1 VNISALANLSHQLS
15 LDSLVLSCDLCII
28 DVYLF
33 TQPPCDVVVY
43 SNNEFIP
50 WLTIH
55 VKLGSAI
62 LSSKPRTMTV
72 SCR

>member
-1 VNISALANLSHQLS
+1 
-15 LDSLVLSCDLCII
+15 VLSCDLCII